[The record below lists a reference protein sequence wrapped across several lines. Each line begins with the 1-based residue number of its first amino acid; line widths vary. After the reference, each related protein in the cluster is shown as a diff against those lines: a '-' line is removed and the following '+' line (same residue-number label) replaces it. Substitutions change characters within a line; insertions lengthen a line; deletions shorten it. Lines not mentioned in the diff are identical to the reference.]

1 MGDNQGL
8 HALRTC
14 VLIGAVTALT
24 SQVYLSVFINDF
36 RISPSVIL
44 LPFLLMTIGR
54 QLSTVGICSITAL
67 IVFAFRILIVG
78 WNGSAPEQIIL
89 QVIPGALYYVF
100 YGILF
105 RIQIPSKRAA
115 SFSTAVIASFYCD
128 FGANILEIV
137 LRDLTA
143 GGGLPTLKQ
152 IGILVLLAL
161 MRSFMAAILLFVVE
175 NLKRVQVRDVQEQR
189 YQSMFMLITELK
201 SELYLM
207 HKSTEEIEQVM
218 GSAYRLHEMAETL
231 QESDEFRRMTLGIA
245 RDVHEIKKDYIRI
258 MDGLESTMN
267 AENQEERMTFRELL
281 DILEGI
287 ASERIRKLGL
297 EIRLLFDCRD
307 NFVTTDHY
315 ALMTIL
321 QNLVSNAIE
330 AIEGS
335 RRAGKIMVRER
346 LERIEGEKPCFVI
359 EVVDDGPGISAKQ
372 MGKIFRLG
380 YSTKFDGKTGN
391 IYRGVGLVGVK
402 QSVEEYFG
410 GTISVESEPGEK
422 TCFRVVIPEEKLKA
436 VQPARSVQRQ
446 IQ

>member
-1 MGDNQGL
+1 MGENQGF
-8 HALRTC
+8 HPLRTC

-36 RISPSVIL
+36 RISPSVVL

-67 IVFAFRILIVG
+67 IVFVFRVLIVG
-78 WNGSAPEQIIL
+78 WSEGIPAQTIL

-128 FGANILEIV
+128 FGANILEIA
-137 LRDLTA
+137 LRNLA
-143 GGGLPTLKQ
+143 SGGGVPTLRQ
-152 IGILVLLAL
+152 VGILVLLAL
-161 MRSFMAAILLFVVE
+161 MRSLMAAVLLFVVE

-207 HKSTEEIEQVM
+207 RKSTEEIEQVM
-218 GSAYRLHEMAETL
+218 GSAYRLHEMAEMS
-231 QESDEFRRMTLGIA
+231 QASDEIRRMTLGIA

-258 MDGLESTMN
+258 MDGLERTMN
-267 AENQEERMTFRELL
+267 ADNQEERMTFRELL
-281 DILEGI
+281 EIVEGI

-315 ALMTIL
+315 ALMTVL

-335 RRAGKIMVRER
+335 HRAGKITVRER
-346 LERIEGEKPCFVI
+346 LEAEPGEKPCFII
-359 EVVDDGPGISAKQ
+359 EVEDDGPGISAKQ
-372 MGKIFRLG
+372 IGKIFRLG

-410 GTISVESEPGEK
+410 GTISVESEPGER

-436 VQPARSVQRQ
+436 VQPARSGQRQ
-446 IQ
+446 MQ

>member
-67 IVFAFRILIVG
+67 IVFTFRILIVG

-207 HKSTEEIEQVM
+207 RKSTEEIEQVM
-218 GSAYRLHEMAETL
+218 GSAYRLHEMAE
-231 QESDEFRRMTLGIA
+231 TLGIA

-346 LERIEGEKPCFVI
+346 LKRIDGEKPCFVI

-436 VQPARSVQRQ
+436 VQSARSVQRQ